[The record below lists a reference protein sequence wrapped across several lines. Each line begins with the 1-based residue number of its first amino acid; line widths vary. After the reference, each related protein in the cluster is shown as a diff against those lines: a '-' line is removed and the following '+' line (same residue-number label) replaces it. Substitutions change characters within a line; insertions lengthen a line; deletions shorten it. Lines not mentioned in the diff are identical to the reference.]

1 MTLTPVATEPAMG
14 EVAGRP
20 VVLTYTT
27 ATAEYDA
34 LRTRAVLFDHS
45 HRGRMRFTG
54 DKAGGVLGGLVTN
67 DVEGLDVG
75 HGLYAAALSA
85 KGRVV
90 TDARV
95 FRDAEGLLVDVPAR
109 AADGWK
115 EMVRK
120 YVNPRLAKYH
130 DVSDEVAALGIHGAQ
145 ARTALATITGGSAAG
160 LGTLPSHH
168 HVAAEIEGTPVLVAH
183 VPDLGVDGFEV
194 YVPAARVE
202 RIRERALAAG
212 VLPGGL
218 QAWEVARVEAGR
230 PEWGLDMDET
240 TLAQEAN
247 LEALHAISYTKGCY
261 IGQEVVAR
269 IHFRGH
275 VNRQLRGLRAA
286 GIEAPPTGAELV
298 DAAGAVVGDIRS
310 SLVSPRLGGIAL
322 GMVRREVEPGAALVA
337 RLGGMETRVDVTA
350 LPFAG

>member
-1 MTLTPVATEPAMG
+1 MTLLPVATEPVRG

-27 ATAEYDA
+27 TAAEYDA
-34 LRTRAVLFDHS
+34 LRTRAALFDHS

-54 DKAGGVLGGLVTN
+54 DQAGGVLGGLVTN

-75 HGLYAAALSA
+75 QGLYAAALSA

-95 FRDAEGLLVDVPAR
+95 YRDAEGLLVDVPAR
-109 AADGWK
+109 AAAGW
-115 EMVRK
+115 EAMVRK
-120 YVNPRLAKYH
+120 YVNPRLATYR
-130 DVSDEVAALGIHGAQ
+130 DVSEEVAALGIHGAQ
-145 ARTALATITGGSAAG
+145 ARIALATITGGSAAG
-160 LGTLPSHH
+160 LGTLPPYH
-168 HVAAEIEGTPVLVAH
+168 HVSAEIEGTPVLVAH
-183 VPDLGVDGFEV
+183 VPDLGVDGFEL
-194 YVPAARVE
+194 YVPAAQLE

-212 VLPGGL
+212 VIPAGL

-230 PEWGLDMDET
+230 PEWGIDMDET

-247 LEALHAISYTKGCY
+247 LEALHAISFTKGCY

-275 VNRQLRGLRAA
+275 VNRHLRGLRAA
-286 GIEAPPTGAELV
+286 GIEAPPAGAELV
-298 DAAGAVVGDIRS
+298 DAASAVVGDIRS

-322 GMVRREVEPGAALVA
+322 GMVRREVEPGTTLVA
-337 RLGGMETRVDVTA
+337 RLGGTEMRVDVAA